1 MPPFLSRRG
10 FLYLAHRPLLLPRVC
25 HLPQRLRICKKELN
39 EFLYFSRSLSHCLC
53 GWCSRWPFLPRA
65 VSACVSL
72 WPWASATSAPCPALQ
87 LIRVLPAVLPE
98 PEHPVFLTYI
108 CAFPLVSLGP
118 AGAAALLPAPRL
130 CSLTEPSLTWTLQVR
145 ITATGELLSKP
156 GNSRSCF

>member
-39 EFLYFSRSLSHCLC
+39 EFLYFSQSLSHCLC

-87 LIRVLPAVLPE
+87 LIQVLLAALPE
-98 PEHPVFLTYI
+98 PEHPVFLTMCFSTGFTGI
-108 CAFPLVSLGP
+108 CRCCCPP
-118 AGAAALLPAPRL
+118 
-130 CSLTEPSLTWTLQVR
+130 PSTSS
-145 ITATGELLSKP
+145 LLSHRTFP
-156 GNSRSCF
+156 DLDLAGPHHGN